1 MSSEAKTSRKIE
13 WGPLVLAGIGIAL
26 LLVGARGFYLRGH
39 FGLVDAGFC
48 VLLLVPAALF
58 LLVTSYVLQHARL
71 VVVMPL
77 FVGAILVRGYP
88 AFAVAL
94 GLALIGVIV
103 DGALREWKDAR
114 EADGR

>member
-1 MSSEAKTSRKIE
+1 MSSEAKTSRTIE
-13 WGPLVLAGIGIAL
+13 WGPAVVTAIGVAVLFF
-26 LLVGARGFYLRGH
+26 GARAFYLRGH
-39 FGLVDAGFC
+39 FGWVDALYC
-48 VLLLVPAALF
+48 LLLLIPAAAF

-77 FVGAILVRGYP
+77 FVAVVLVRGYP

>member
-1 MSSEAKTSRKIE
+1 MTAEPKTSRKLE
-13 WGPLVLAGIGIAL
+13 WGPAIVTSIGVAAL
-26 LLVGARGFYLRGH
+26 YFGARGFYLRGH
-39 FGLVDAGFC
+39 FGLVDALYC
-48 VLLLVPAALF
+48 ILLLIPAAVF
-58 LLVTSYVLQHARL
+58 LLLTSYVFQHARL

-77 FVGAILVRGYP
+77 FVAVVLVRGYP